1 LEFAGACAT
10 LDEKLVI
17 IGDTLV
23 AVAGGVAVSVG
34 VNVAVGVGVS
44 VRVGEAVGKGVRE
57 GVLVMVGVA
66 VLVAVAVKVAVGVA
80 VSVGVLVGMG
90 VSVMLAVTV
99 GVSDGNC
106 TNVGNGSAF
115 WGAQA
120 LMTKR
125 IRPISVVINKR
136 IMTSSVCTSDLPN
149 NRLNATFAIK
159 WREYVQTFIAT
170 TLPHFDENCPSIG
183 TDYLFARFGGLPK
196 RQRNVA
202 HAC

>member
-23 AVAGGVAVSVG
+23 AVAGGVAVNVG
-34 VNVAVGVGVS
+34 VNVAVGVGVR
-44 VRVGEAVGKGVRE
+44 VRVGEAVGKGVRD

-66 VLVAVAVKVAVGVA
+66 VWVAVAVKVAVGVC

-106 TNVGNGSAF
+106 TKVGSGSS

-120 LMTKR
+120 LMTKT
-125 IRPISVVINKR
+125 IRPNSVVIDTR
-136 IMTSSVCTSDLPN
+136 IITASLFTANLPN
-149 NRLNATFAIK
+149 NRLNATFALK
-159 WREYVQTFIAT
+159 WHEYVQLLIAT

-183 TDYLFARFGGLPK
+183 TDYLFARLGGLPK
-196 RQRNVA
+196 R
-202 HAC
+202 